1 MFMREMR
8 DNIELLKVISDA
20 TRLRIL
26 MLLQKKEL
34 CVCQL
39 MAVLGISQPLVSR
52 NLSLLMHAGF
62 LEDRRK
68 GKMIFYKIK
77 TKADKK
83 QALLINML
91 TEMLADDETLKKDIE
106 SLTECSEYQ
115 KKTGKCGMKA
125 YIEYMQ
131 SKKGRIYDS

>member
-1 MFMREMR
+1 MFMRVMR
-8 DNIELLKVISDA
+8 DITDLLKIISDA

-26 MLLQKKEL
+26 MLLKEREL

-39 MAVLGISQPLVSR
+39 MAVLGISQPLVSK
-52 NLSLLMHAGF
+52 NLSLLMRAGF
-62 LEDRRK
+62 LEDRRE

-77 TKADKK
+77 TRAEKK

-91 TEMLADDETLKKDIE
+91 SELLRDDDTLKGDIK
-106 SLTECSEYQ
+106 SLAECSEYQ

-131 SKKGRIYDS
+131 GKKREGL